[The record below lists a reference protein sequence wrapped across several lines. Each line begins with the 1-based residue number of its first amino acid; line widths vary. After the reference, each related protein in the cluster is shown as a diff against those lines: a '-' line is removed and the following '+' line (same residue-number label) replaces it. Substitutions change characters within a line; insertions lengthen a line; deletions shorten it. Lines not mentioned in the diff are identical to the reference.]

1 MLFRPTIGTWCKG
14 TTFMGGTEKVVI
26 AITCNLLATY
36 LQLTSNNSLHFS
48 ATSLLAIRYA
58 REDFSRE

>member
-1 MLFRPTIGTWCKG
+1 MLFRPNIGTWCKG
-14 TTFMGGTEKVVI
+14 TIFMGGAEKVTI

-48 ATSLLAIRYA
+48 ATSLLTMR
-58 REDFSRE
+58 